1 MNDAAAALARC
12 GLCLALLS
20 ACAAEGTRD
29 LLPAI
34 PGIQVEG
41 FVIRNELPYTLND
54 LIIEIPATGAFA
66 GCGTI
71 PPRSECSNTFEHV
84 DYRGHAAIIS
94 WTEHGE
100 PQRTGEFVLD
110 LPEGVLPGE
119 VLVLEIVV
127 FAPGQAGARLRERGA
142 GGFRNR

>member
-1 MNDAAAALARC
+1 MNVAAAALARC
-12 GLCLALLS
+12 GLCLAVLS
-20 ACAAEGTRD
+20 ACATDPTRD
-29 LLPAI
+29 PRPAI
-34 PGIQVEG
+34 PGILVEG
-41 FVIRNELPYTLND
+41 FAIRNDLPYTLND

-84 DYRGHAAIIS
+84 DYRGHAAIIR

-100 PQRTGEFVLD
+100 PQRTDEFVLD
-110 LPEGVLPGE
+110 LPEGVLPGD

-127 FAPGQAGARLRERGA
+127 FAPGQAGARLRERRS
-142 GGFRNR
+142 GGFRNH